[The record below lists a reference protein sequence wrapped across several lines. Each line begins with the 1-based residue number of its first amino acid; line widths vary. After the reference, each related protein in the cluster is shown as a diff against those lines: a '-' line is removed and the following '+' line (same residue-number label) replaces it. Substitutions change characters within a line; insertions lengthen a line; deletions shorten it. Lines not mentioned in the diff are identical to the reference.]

1 MDRLDTLGLAKKNIK
16 NKASRT
22 YPMILLTAILCFVI
36 FLSSFLIISLKNG
49 IGSLANRMGADII
62 VVPEGYDSKI
72 TGAILRGEPNSF
84 FFDKSVAE
92 RVSKIDGVEKVSPQ
106 LYLAT
111 LSAGCCSFPIQI
123 IGVDLKDDFIV
134 GAWLTSRIDNKLAD
148 NEVIAGYNIQGN
160 HNSEVKFFNQGFKIK
175 AKLDKT
181 GMGFDESVFMS
192 MEQTRKLAK
201 EYEKILNLPI
211 ADNDNLISSV
221 MVKLKKDAD
230 PVTVLKNIRTEF
242 QSEGVYALLSKQM
255 MSEVSSNMK
264 NILIYVYILMGV
276 LWIMV
281 LLVLGIVYN
290 FSIKERKREFAT
302 LRILG
307 ATKRKLMNIV
317 LSEVYIINFI
327 GAIIGTVLGLS
338 IAMLFGP
345 AISLSLKLPFLEPG
359 FMQMIY
365 LSLASLLVG
374 IFIGPMAA
382 SFALN
387 KMYKTELALLLK
399 ENE

>member
-1 MDRLDTLGLAKKNIK
+1 M
-16 NKASRT
+16 
-22 YPMILLTAILCFVI
+22 
-36 FLSSFLIISLKNG
+36 
-49 IGSLANRMGADII
+49 
-62 VVPEGYDSKI
+62 
-72 TGAILRGEPNSF
+72 
-84 FFDKSVAE
+84 AE
-92 RVSKIDGVEKVSPQ
+92 RVSKIEGVEKVSPQ

-160 HNSEVKFFNQGFKIK
+160 HNSEVKFFNQSFKIK

-230 PVTVLKNIRTEF
+230 PVTVLNNIRAEF

-327 GAIIGTVLGLS
+327 GAIIGTVLGFS

>member
-16 NKASRT
+16 NKASRA
-22 YPMILLTAILCFVI
+22 YPMILLTTILCFVI

-49 IGSLANRMGADII
+49 ISSLANRMGADII

-92 RVSKIDGVEKVSPQ
+92 RVSKIEGVEKVSPQ

-201 EYEKILNLPI
+201 EYEI
-211 ADNDNLISSV
+211 
-221 MVKLKKDAD
+221 
-230 PVTVLKNIRTEF
+230 PVEEID
-242 QSEGVYALLSKQM
+242 
-255 MSEVSSNMK
+255 
-264 NILIYVYILMGV
+264 
-276 LWIMV
+276 
-281 LLVLGIVYN
+281 
-290 FSIKERKREFAT
+290 AT
-302 LRILG
+302 LHP
-307 ATKRKLMNIV
+307 
-317 LSEVYIINFI
+317 EV
-327 GAIIGTVLGLS
+327 
-338 IAMLFGP
+338 
-345 AISLSLKLPFLEPG
+345 
-359 FMQMIY
+359 
-365 LSLASLLVG
+365 ASLYEVLTVPAVILTLG
-374 IFIGPMAA
+374 D
-382 SFALN
+382 
-387 KMYKTELALLLK
+387 KELARQARFIDLLELEK
-399 ENE
+399 RIVQAKAFVEN

>member
-1 MDRLDTLGLAKKNIK
+1 
-16 NKASRT
+16 
-22 YPMILLTAILCFVI
+22 
-36 FLSSFLIISLKNG
+36 
-49 IGSLANRMGADII
+49 
-62 VVPEGYDSKI
+62 
-72 TGAILRGEPNSF
+72 
-84 FFDKSVAE
+84 
-92 RVSKIDGVEKVSPQ
+92 
-106 LYLAT
+106 
-111 LSAGCCSFPIQI
+111 
-123 IGVDLKDDFIV
+123 
-134 GAWLTSRIDNKLAD
+134 
-148 NEVIAGYNIQGN
+148 
-160 HNSEVKFFNQGFKIK
+160 
-175 AKLDKT
+175 
-181 GMGFDESVFMS
+181 MGFDESVFMS

-230 PVTVLKNIRTEF
+230 PVAVLKNIRAAF

-276 LWIMV
+276 LWLMV

-307 ATKRKLMNIV
+307 ATKHKLMNIV
-317 LSEVYIINFI
+317 LSEIYIINFI
-327 GAIIGTVLGLS
+327 GAVIGTVLGFC

-359 FMQMIY
+359 LIQMIY

-374 IFIGPMAA
+374 IFIGPVAA